1 MVGLSGF
8 DPHDSGDE
16 QDHNRW
22 AEQPAHAP
30 GVIAADT
37 AVPLRQLFVVVVLL
51 GETSPE
57 VFLPSGSGRLLG
69 AIFGTWLRHGGGL
82 DERWIEQRL
91 KRVIAAA
98 PESVGPSPAP
108 APTRDTVAT
117 HDCSPKL
124 PETSEHVV
132 LPPPRS
138 RASCYRPAVPVPSLH
153 ALAPTRV
160 VEAVR
165 VRLVHPLL
173 HAAATAAVGVARE
186 ALRWAYI
193 GAADGHRLGFAAFG
207 ERSMIQQPHATL
219 LGVERITIGADTLI
233 SAGASLAAAPEDG
246 YRGGTTPMIEIG
258 SRVWAAQGLS
268 VVAHRHIEIGD
279 DVWLGPGVHIT
290 DADHDPSDPT
300 VPIGLR
306 MERAQPVRIGDGS
319 WLGTGVVVLPGVT
332 IGDHVTVGA
341 NSVVCDDLP
350 SYTVAVGAP
359 ARVVRQLHDASPLV
373 TVADDDDDEP
383 GADVVALRSNRT

>member
-1 MVGLSGF
+1 MAS
-8 DPHDSGDE
+8 
-16 QDHNRW
+16 
-22 AEQPAHAP
+22 
-30 GVIAADT
+30 
-37 AVPLRQLFVVVVLL
+37 
-51 GETSPE
+51 
-57 VFLPSGSGRLLG
+57 
-69 AIFGTWLRHGGGL
+69 GL
-82 DERWIEQRL
+82 DPAGC
-91 KRVIAAA
+91 VI
-98 PESVGPSPAP
+98 G
-108 APTRDTVAT
+108 
-117 HDCSPKL
+117 
-124 PETSEHVV
+124 
-132 LPPPRS
+132 

-160 VEAVR
+160 VEAVT

-233 SAGASLAAAPEDG
+233 SAGASLAAAPEHG
-246 YRGGTTPMIEIG
+246 YRGDTTPMIEIG

-306 MERAQPVRIGDGS
+306 MELAQPVRIGDGS

-350 SYTVAVGAP
+350 SYTVAVGSP

-373 TVADDDDDEP
+373 TAADDDDDDDEP